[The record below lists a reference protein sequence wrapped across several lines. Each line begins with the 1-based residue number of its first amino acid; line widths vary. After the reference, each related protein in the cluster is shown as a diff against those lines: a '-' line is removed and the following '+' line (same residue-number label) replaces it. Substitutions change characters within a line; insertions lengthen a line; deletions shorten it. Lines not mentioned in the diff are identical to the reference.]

1 VPLIVPVV
9 VVTVT
14 LTPTEPPWLSVTTI
28 VHVPAATAVTVNVA
42 LGPVPDAGANVAI
55 PAHDGVPFAALSGP
69 V

>member
-1 VPLIVPVV
+1 VLIVPPV

-28 VHVPAATAVTVNVA
+28 VQTPAATEVTVNVA
-42 LGPVPDAGANVAI
+42 LGPFPPAGLNVAI
-55 PAHDGVPFAALSGP
+55 PAHALGAKLAAPSVP